1 MHAIEKILANKSGKD
16 KVETGEI
23 VNVKIDL
30 AEVNDLYLQVIK
42 SFREMGGKKV
52 WDKDKVS
59 FVFDHYSPAPTLKAA
74 DNHKQMREFCK
85 EQGIGKLFD
94 INKGICHQVLP
105 EAGLVYP
112 GMILAATDSHTT
124 THGAFGAFG
133 TGVGATDLASILISG
148 ELWFKVPEIIK
159 IEINGKLKPEVMAK
173 DIILNIL
180 GKLGQ
185 DAAVYKAVEF
195 SGSTVKEMDIDE
207 RMVLCNMSVEMGA
220 KTSYIEPDEKT
231 YDFLKDRIDVEYD
244 PVFSDE
250 DYEYDEVYEFDVDKL
265 TPQTAKPHS
274 IDNIAPVAEV
284 NEEEIAQIFIG
295 TCTGGRLN
303 DLKIAA
309 EIIKGHKVAD
319 GVRLLV
325 IPASD
330 EVYQKAL
337 DAGYLDIFL
346 KSGATVSNPGC
357 GPCLGAHQGVL
368 ASGESCLSTSS
379 RNFPGRMGST
389 EAKIYSVSPAT
400 AAISAIKGRLEKAEE
415 GDPDGNN

>member
-23 VNVKIDL
+23 VNAKIDL

-159 IEINGKLKPEVMAK
+159 IEISGKLKPGVMAK

-180 GKLGQ
+180 GELGQ

-244 PVFSDE
+244 PIFSDK
-250 DYEYDEVYEFDVDKL
+250 DYEYDEVYEFDVDEL

-284 NEEEIAQIFIG
+284 KEEKVDQIFIG

-309 EIIKGHKVAD
+309 EIIKGHKIAD

>member
-1 MHAIEKILANKSGKD
+1 MHAIEKILAKKAGKD
-16 KVETGEI
+16 KVKTGEI
-23 VNVKIDL
+23 VNAKIDL

-52 WDKDKVS
+52 WNKDKVS

-85 EQGIGKLFD
+85 EQGIEKLFD

-124 THGAFGAFG
+124 TQGAFGAFG

-159 IEINGKLKPEVMAK
+159 IEINGELKPGVMAK

-180 GKLGQ
+180 GELGQ

-195 SGSTVKEMDIDE
+195 SGSTVEKMDIDE

-250 DYEYDEVYEFDVDKL
+250 DYEYDAVYEFNVDEL
-265 TPQTAKPHS
+265 TPRTAKSHS
-274 IDNIAPVAEV
+274 IDNIASVAEV
-284 NEEEIAQIFIG
+284 NEEEIDQIFIG

-303 DLKIAA
+303 DLKTAA
-309 EIIKGHKVAD
+309 QIIKGHKVAD

-337 DAGYLDIFL
+337 DAGYIDIFL

-400 AAISAIKGRLEKAEE
+400 AAISAIKGRLKKAEE
-415 GDPDGNN
+415 SDLDGSN